1 MTMDNR
7 RNRLRQLR
15 LLLDGNAGFGDRYEE
30 AKRVVRAFRR
40 PAFYEI
46 STRCNLFCEGCYH
59 FSDDFAPPANEVNDR
74 AAWEDFFAAESA
86 RGVTM
91 AYFVGAEPAL
101 EQDRLIA
108 AAPHFSYGNI
118 GTNGIIRLDPAI
130 PYRIGVSVWGVDEEV
145 DTSLRGASAFGKA
158 LKNYAGDRR
167 AIMLYTLS
175 KANLADV
182 PRLVE
187 TCADHGL
194 PVTFNMYSPTHTYMR
209 RLASDAANDREY
221 FRISSANSNLLWDD
235 ESLAETR
242 RVMDRAME
250 RFSETVVYS
259 PAYNRWA
266 TRNGP
271 LYDIDPETGV
281 ATNCHSR
288 MIGTMRYFKADMQ
301 HAAQEKCGTT
311 DAICSECR
319 MYSGGWSS
327 KFELRDEDVA
337 DAAALADWLEMVAT
351 AGRIFLIEREDNGSQ
366 RQRDRID
373 LQASAM
379 EPAE

>member
-1 MTMDNR
+1 MLQDLR
-7 RNRLRQLR
+7 RERLGR
-15 LLLDGNAGFGDRYEE
+15 LKGLLAQSPKLAASYED

-59 FSDDFAPPANEVNDR
+59 FSDDFHAPASEVND
-74 AAWEDFFAAESA
+74 AQAWDEFFAAEGA

-101 EQDRLIA
+101 EQERLIA
-108 AAPHFSYGNI
+108 ASAHFPYGNI
-118 GTNGIIRLDPAI
+118 GTNGTIALDPSI

-145 DTSLRGASAFGKA
+145 DASLRGASAFGKA

-187 TCADHGL
+187 TCADHDL
-194 PVTFNMYSPTHTYMR
+194 PVTFNMYSPTQTYMR
-209 RLASDAANDREY
+209 KLGGAEANDRKY
-221 FRISSANSNLLWDD
+221 FRISSAASNLLWDD
-235 ESLAETR
+235 ESLHETR
-242 RVMDRAME
+242 RVMEEVME
-250 RFSETVVYS
+250 RFPETVVYS
-259 PAYNRWA
+259 SAYNEWS
-266 TRNGP
+266 TRSGP

-281 ATNCHSR
+281 ARDCHSR
-288 MIGTMRYFKADMQ
+288 MTGTMRYYKTDMS
-301 HAAQEKCGTT
+301 HAAQEKCGTS

-327 KFELRDEDVA
+327 KFELRDEDVSSP
-337 DAAALADWLEMVAT
+337 AAFAAWLEMIET
-351 AGRIFLIEREDNGSQ
+351 AGRIFLIERDGQ
-366 RQRDRID
+366 PARTRDRMN
-373 LQASAM
+373 LSVAAM